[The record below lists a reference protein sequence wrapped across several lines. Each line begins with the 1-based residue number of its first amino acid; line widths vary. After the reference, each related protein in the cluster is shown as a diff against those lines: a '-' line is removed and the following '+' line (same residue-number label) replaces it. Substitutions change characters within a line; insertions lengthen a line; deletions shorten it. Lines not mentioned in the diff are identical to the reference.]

1 VTTIARVA
9 RWVRR
14 LVIGAVALCGLAA
27 LVAGVPWGLVRY
39 IGWPLPEHIP
49 TPSDI
54 QVVLLAPMSVTLLLN
69 LLACIAWPV
78 WLVFVIDVV
87 RCVVEALRG
96 VPYPTVTAG
105 PLRMVAASLVGAV
118 ALSLLS
124 PRTTSPTPMTIT
136 YDISGT
142 STGAVT
148 TYQMPDIHLSSLHA
162 TLPDHGA
169 TPQPDTVVVQEPQHG
184 IHDSLWRIAEREL
197 GDGSRW
203 PEIWDLNKGKTMAD
217 GRVFTDPNLIQPQ
230 WLLTT
235 PTPPAAPT
243 PTADHAGG
251 AQEGSSAHTTAPPTA
266 SPTPPAPT
274 PTSPAP
280 AAKPAPEVTATPDPG
295 VLLTTGGFVALGL
308 AGAVTA
314 ALTIRRL
321 RRRRRYHPGSTN
333 PEPEPMAPVV
343 RALRIVHD
351 RSLDVD
357 DLDITT
363 VDGHTTP
370 RPVRPATPAP
380 VAPSGPTPVG
390 VRDGRTHA
398 IELAQL
404 RGLGLTGAGADAAA
418 RALLVHI
425 LATSDATVIMP
436 AADASSLLGNDA
448 VASSR
453 LRVVDHVDT
462 AVAELGREVR
472 DRTQN
477 AASAGIVLVATGG
490 TPPNARLQA
499 VLDNGGTCHI
509 TGILLG
515 YWPAGGT
522 IRVRPDGI
530 VGAASPGLNDV
541 LLGTQLFHLDANDT
555 RDLIEL
561 FTDAAPKL
569 PAPRAELDGIQ
580 PRLNQNARSATR
592 DEKPSDLVV
601 SNGDSSA
608 SEATN
613 RDDTERAAGRDHTHL
628 PSGALSIL
636 GPFALTWRSDH
647 REPQDIDAA
656 LARKHR
662 HLLIFLA
669 LHPEGATR
677 EAIREA
683 LWPTARGPKP
693 LNAFYATVSQIRG
706 KLTELID
713 SEAGEI
719 IELRGERV
727 ALRTDLIS
735 VDYWELLDAE
745 HALHV
750 ATDDTA
756 RHAALSRI
764 AATYRGELAEGTSE
778 LWLDGPRE
786 ATHRSAV
793 NALAELAA
801 TYRKTDP
808 QRRLQILE
816 HARVLDQYN
825 ENIYRDIMR
834 TQAELGLPDSV
845 NRTLTLLTTALAE
858 IGDQADA
865 STVTLAQ
872 DLQHP
877 YRQTT
882 PQ

>member
-1 VTTIARVA
+1 
-9 RWVRR
+9 VRR
-14 LVIGAVALCGLAA
+14 LVVGAVALCGLTA
-27 LVAGVPWGLVRY
+27 LVAGVPWGLVHY

-49 TPSDI
+49 TPTDI

-78 WLVFVIDVV
+78 WLVFLLDVV
-87 RCVVEALRG
+87 RCVEEVLRG
-96 VPYPTVTAG
+96 VPYPTLTAG

-124 PRTTSPTPMTIT
+124 QRTSPSTPMSIT
-136 YDISGT
+136 HDMSGT
-142 STGAVT
+142 SAGTVAA
-148 TYQMPDIHLSSLHA
+148 YQLPEIHLSSLYA
-162 TLPDHGA
+162 ALPEPVA
-169 TPQPDTVVVQEPQHG
+169 TPQPDTVVVREPQHG

-197 GDGSRW
+197 GDGNRW
-203 PEIWDLNKGKTMAD
+203 PEIWDLNKCKTMAD

-235 PTPPAAPT
+235 PAPPAVPT
-243 PTADHAGG
+243 PTPDHAGST
-251 AQEGSSAHTTAPPTA
+251 QDGSSARTTAPPTT
-266 SPTPPAPT
+266 SPTPPPSG

-280 AAKPAPEVTATPDPG
+280 TARPAPEVTATSDPG
-295 VLLTTGGFVALGL
+295 VLLTTGGFVTLGL

-314 ALTIRRL
+314 ALTVQRL

-351 RSLDVD
+351 HSLDVD

-363 VDGHTTP
+363 VHRPTTP
-370 RPVRPATPAP
+370 EPPPPATPGPHAP
-380 VAPSGPTPVG
+380 NEPTPVG
-390 VRDGRTHA
+390 IRDGRTHA
-398 IELAQL
+398 IELAGL

-425 LATSDATVIMP
+425 LATSDSTVIMP
-436 AADASSLLGNDA
+436 AAEAASLLGDDA

-453 LRVVDHVDT
+453 LRVVDHVDA
-462 AVAELGREVR
+462 AVAELSREVR

-477 AASAGIVLVATGG
+477 AASAGIVLVATAG

-499 VLDNGGTCHI
+499 VLDNGGALHI
-509 TGILLG
+509 AGILLG

-541 LLGTQLFHLDANDT
+541 LLGTRLFHLDANDT

-561 FTDAAPKL
+561 FTDAAPSL
-569 PAPRAELDGIQ
+569 PTPRAELDGIQ
-580 PRLNQNARSATR
+580 PRIAQNARSATL
-592 DEKPSDLVV
+592 EGKPSDPVV
-601 SNGDSSA
+601 TDGGNSA
-608 SEATN
+608 PEATN
-613 RDDTERAAGRDHTHL
+613 GDNIQRAESRDHAHQS
-628 PSGALSIL
+628 PGALSIL
-636 GPFALTWRSDH
+636 GPFALTWQSDH

-713 SEAGEI
+713 SEAAEI

-727 ALRTDLIS
+727 ALNTDLIG

-816 HARVLDQYN
+816 HARMLDQYN
-825 ENIYRDIMR
+825 ESIYRDIMR

-858 IGDQADA
+858 IGDQPEA

-872 DLQHP
+872 DLQHH
-877 YRQTT
+877 YGQMT